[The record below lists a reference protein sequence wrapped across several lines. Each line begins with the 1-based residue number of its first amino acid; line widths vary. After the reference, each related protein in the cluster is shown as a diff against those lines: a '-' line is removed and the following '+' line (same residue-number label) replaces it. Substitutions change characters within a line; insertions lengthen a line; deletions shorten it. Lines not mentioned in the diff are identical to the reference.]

1 MWFLN
6 SLARRTLSRY
16 ALFNAYVFS
25 DFKEWKTRENTQK
38 SNKMGGELAVV

>member
-16 ALFNAYVFS
+16 ALFNAYL
-25 DFKEWKTRENTQK
+25 WPKTASQGKGHKQQDNDC
-38 SNKMGGELAVV
+38 